1 MVHLGAPSTRP
12 GKFPPLPACPPVDLL
27 VKPKDLAVLANIQE
41 PKKVRWR
48 EGIANLWHII
58 ESTAPGSAVYQNA
71 YVKLVRIT
79 NAVKEAYDKQS
90 TAFPFKGPNDSAAPN
105 GYNPEAMNPG
115 LQVRA
120 TNASKA
126 GESSAS
132 NAAGKLP
139 QRMNIGAMN
148 LATKEFVNLAEIPDR
163 FMNCGLC
170 ENAFSIEEL
179 AGQGFTIYPVRL
191 PGCGHIFCYDCARM
205 YISHSKCP
213 ECDAKLGD
221 PIQALAHIDEQ
232 IENCRRYLISSFN
245 ARLQSGLIR
254 APPGYPT
261 LGPQKQ
267 KESTF
272 MSNDDYDDDATI
284 SDNVSESAEYGAI
297 VWKGKE
303 REVGSVSNDAS
314 TMSGAVSGPAEYG
327 AAAWRGINT
336 IPLDDIEAA
345 YTLLD
350 MRYAYS
356 TPSLYRN

>member
-1 MVHLGAPSTRP
+1 MAHLGTPSTKQ
-12 GKFPPLPACPPVDLL
+12 GKFPPLPTCPPVDLL
-27 VKPKDLAVLANIQE
+27 VKPKDLAALSNIQE
-41 PKKVRWR
+41 PKKVRWT

-71 YVKLVRIT
+71 YVKLVRII
-79 NAVKEAYDKQS
+79 NAVKEAYEKQS
-90 TAFPFKGPNDSAAPN
+90 TAFPFKGPIDSAAQN
-105 GYNPEAMNPG
+105 DYNPEAMNPS

-120 TNASKA
+120 NNASNS
-126 GESSAS
+126 GE
-132 NAAGKLP
+132 LP

-163 FMNCGLC
+163 FMNCDLC

-179 AGQGFTIYPVRL
+179 AGQGFTMYPVRL

-205 YISHSKCP
+205 YISHSNCP

-221 PIQALAHIDEQ
+221 PIQALAHIDDQ

-267 KESTF
+267 KGSTF
-272 MSNDDYDDDATI
+272 MSNDDYDYDVTI
-284 SDNVSESAEYGAI
+284 SDDVSESAEYGAI

-303 REVGSVSNDAS
+303 REVGIVSNDAS

-336 IPLDDIEAA
+336 IPPDDIEAA
-345 YTLLD
+345 YTLLE

-356 TPSLYRN
+356 TPSLHRN